1 MDEIRRLVWEGALN
15 VQVTVKSSLLIGDAD
30 LRHYTLNLRLPRET
44 YIAIYLRT
52 IIDRLRNYL
61 RTDPDNEDQFV
72 WLECQ
77 GVPVYWNYP
86 IGILYDFMTGLN
98 PSDRQRSHCSGEL
111 LNVWKLELA
120 QGSQLPPGVI
130 PFGSELQLVRT
141 YWMQQWKQACYVL
154 NGSSKQMMSLSMQDT
169 QKFWDA
175 LIARDQNAFR
185 QVASKIIP
193 AKPRS
198 IPICIHQS
206 LPKMQMFQP
215 IVAGH
220 KSDGSRMKLKDLMK
234 EQFSSLFV
242 DDNSLSKVVSNGIEL
257 PLTLDLLDVY
267 ARFMSLD
274 GYLHLSLCLLS
285 ESEYGRA
292 IAR

>member
-1 MDEIRRLVWEGALN
+1 MDEIRRLIWEGALN
-15 VQVTVKSSLLIGDAD
+15 VQITLKPSLLIGDAD
-30 LRHYTLNLRLPRET
+30 PRDYTLNLRLPRET

-52 IIDRLRNYL
+52 IVDRLRNYL

-86 IGILYDFMTGLN
+86 VGILYDSMTGLN
-98 PSDRQRSHCSGEL
+98 PSDRDCCSDGF

-130 PFGSELQLVRT
+130 PFGSDLQMVRT
-141 YWMQQWKQACYVL
+141 YWMQQWKQSCYVL

-175 LIARDQNAFR
+175 LIVRDQNAFR

-193 AKPRS
+193 AKPRR

-215 IVAGH
+215 IVTGY
-220 KSDGSRMKLKDLMK
+220 KPDGSRMQLQDLMM
-234 EQFSSLFV
+234 EQFSSLFM
-242 DDNSLSKVVSNGIEL
+242 DTNSLSKVVSNGIEI

-285 ESEYGRA
+285 ESEYGRT
-292 IAR
+292 IAK

>member
-1 MDEIRRLVWEGALN
+1 MDEIRRLVWEGTLN
-15 VQVTVKSSLLIGDAD
+15 VQITVKPSLLIGSVDI
-30 LRHYTLNLRLPRET
+30 RHYVLNLRLPRES
-44 YIAIYLRT
+44 YIGIYLRT
-52 IIDRLRNYL
+52 IIDRLRNHL
-61 RTDPDNEDQFV
+61 RVDPDSQDQFV

-86 IGILYDFMTGLN
+86 VGMLYDSMTGLN
-98 PSDRQRSHCSGEL
+98 PSNRSCSDEV
-111 LNVWKLELA
+111 LNVWRLELA
-120 QGSQLPPGVI
+120 QGSQLPAGVI
-130 PFGSELQLVRT
+130 PFGSDLQLVRT

-154 NGSSKQMMSLSMQDT
+154 NGSAKQMMSLSMQDT

-175 LIARDQNAFR
+175 LIVRDQDAFK

-193 AKPRS
+193 IKPRS

-215 IVAGH
+215 IVTGYN
-220 KSDGSRMKLKDLMK
+220 SDGSRMKLEDLMK
-234 EQFSSLFV
+234 EQFSSLFME
-242 DDNSLSKVVSNGIEL
+242 DTSLAKIVSNGIEI

-267 ARFMSLD
+267 GRFMSFD

-285 ESEYGRA
+285 ESEYGRS
-292 IAR
+292 IAK